1 MVANNLPND
10 SQETQSLRQLFNGS
24 FYQSVPVDE
33 GTYSIIYGFFLD
45 RTNLPEAAESLTQ
58 SILTIGFNNKVNP
71 LDVLKEFDKAA
82 TDSDFKK
89 IMIALVNTGRI
100 ATSKVGYNRGTTVNK
115 WVQRTIIA

>member
-1 MVANNLPND
+1 MANNLPRE
-10 SQETQSLRQLFNGS
+10 STETQALRQLFNGS

-45 RTNLPEAAESLTQ
+45 KTNLADAAEALTQ
-58 SILTIGFNNKVNP
+58 TVLTIGFNNKVNP

-100 ATSKVGYNRGTTVNK
+100 ATSKIGYNRGTNSNK
-115 WVQRTIIA
+115 WVQRTIVA